1 MSRNREFSTPHDL
14 DEPTRQALYDL
25 FLVLADTKHL
35 LGLRYGEWLG
45 APAIEASIA
54 SVAMAQDEFGHARLF
69 YGLLREFHEAG
80 IPEREEVP
88 SEYRNFEGLDRVWDS
103 WLDFIAANVLVDGA
117 LSVQIESLQNSSY
130 VPVRRM
136 VAKILQEEA
145 FHHQHARGWLLRL
158 AREGAKPKA
167 ELEKALKRIWEPLLQ
182 WLGRPG
188 SEHERALV
196 EAGIQDTDSEGLR
209 ARFIER
215 FGPLLIEEAG
225 LDLPLSSDAITGQ
238 WVLGTALSWED
249 WDDAFRRR
257 SRTGPDPETFR
268 QIESFRK
275 HEYPVGS

>member
-1 MSRNREFSTPHDL
+1 MTREFTNPQEL
-14 DEPTRQALYDL
+14 EEETRQALYDL

-69 YGLLREFHEAG
+69 YGLLKGFQEAG

-88 SEYRNFEGLDRVWDS
+88 CEYRNFEGLDAAWGS
-103 WLDFIAANVLVDGA
+103 WMDFIAANVLVDGA
-117 LSVQIESLQNSSY
+117 LSVQIEALKGSSY

-136 VAKILQEEA
+136 VAKIVQEEA
-145 FHHQHARGWLLRL
+145 FHRQHARGWLLRV
-158 AREGAKPKA
+158 AHEGTRPKA
-167 ELEKALKRIWEPLLQ
+167 ELEKALKRLWEPVLL

-188 SEHERALV
+188 SGHERALV

-209 ARFIER
+209 ARFIEQL
-215 FGPLLIEEAG
+215 GPLLVEQAG
-225 LDLPLSSDAITGQ
+225 LDLPLSNDAITGQ
-238 WVLGTALSWED
+238 WVLGTALSWEG

-268 QIESFRK
+268 QIESFQG
-275 HEYPVGS
+275 HAYPVGS

>member
-1 MSRNREFSTPHDL
+1 MTREFAHPQEL
-14 DEPTRQALYDL
+14 DERTRQALYDL

-69 YGLLREFHEAG
+69 YGLLRDFHQSG
-80 IPEREEVP
+80 IPEREEKP
-88 SEYRNFEGLDRVWDS
+88 EEYRNFEGLDRAWDS

-117 LSVQIESLQNSSY
+117 LSVQIESLRNSSY

-136 VAKILQEEA
+136 VAKIVQEEA
-145 FHHQHARGWLLRL
+145 FHRQHAKGWLLRL
-158 AREGAKPKA
+158 AREGEKPRR
-167 ELEKALKRIWEPLLQ
+167 ELERALRRIWEPVLL

-188 SEHERALV
+188 SEHEEALV
-196 EAGIQDTDSEGLR
+196 GAGIQDTDSEGLR
-209 ARFIER
+209 TRWIER
-215 FGPLLIEEAG
+215 LGPLLVEEAG

-268 QIESFRK
+268 QIESFLG

>member
-1 MSRNREFSTPHDL
+1 MSQREFQNPTEL
-14 DEPTRQALYDL
+14 DERTRQAVYDL

-69 YGLLREFHEAG
+69 YGLLGDFHQAG
-80 IPEREEVP
+80 VPEREEKP
-88 SEYRNFEGLDRVWDS
+88 EEYRNFEGLDRAWES

-117 LSVQIESLQNSSY
+117 LSVQIEALRGSSY

-136 VAKILQEEA
+136 VAKIVQEER
-145 FHHQHARGWLLRL
+145 FHQQHARGWLLRV

-167 ELEKALKRIWEPLLQ
+167 ELEKALKRIWEPVLL

-196 EAGIQDTDSEGLR
+196 SAGIQDTDGEGLR
-209 ARFIER
+209 TRLIER
-215 FGPLLIEEAG
+215 LGPLLVEEAG
-225 LDLPLSSDAITGQ
+225 LDLPLSNDAITGQ
-238 WVLGTALSWED
+238 WVLGTALSWEGF
-249 WDDAFRRR
+249 DDAFRRR

-268 QIESFRK
+268 QIESFLG
-275 HEYPVGS
+275 HAYPVGS